1 MRHFLLVVIA
11 IGSSLIGKAQ
21 DPVTSHP
28 MGTYTELNP
37 SMMGADSSNVTYLN
51 HRNQWPKIQG
61 NYVTTRF
68 GYHHYL
74 SKINGYLGLSL
85 MQDNAGDGTLRT
97 TNLSLN
103 YAQNIKVKKIL
114 IKVGIRGSYF
124 QEVLD
129 WDKLTY
135 GDQIDQQLGFISET
149 LYSYQG
155 KQAITYV
162 DFSAGISLYWKGFTL
177 AASSFHLGE
186 PHTAFISIDGGP
198 GNQLLMKNSI
208 QAAKTFELAV
218 NKRSL
223 EISPY
228 YIINMQQDFRTN
240 TFGILSSYH
249 WAILGVSYRNE
260 DALIYTAGV
269 RTKYINVVYSYD
281 QTISKLYDNTGG
293 SHEIS
298 LQFHPFK
305 KRKKAHENLISVKSP
320 FML

>member
-11 IGSSLIGKAQ
+11 IGSSLIAKAQ
-21 DPVTSHP
+21 DPLTSHT
-28 MGTYTELNP
+28 MGTYTDLNP
-37 SMMGADSSNVTYLN
+37 SMMGKDSSNLTYLN
-51 HRNQWPKIQG
+51 HRNQWPNIQG
-61 NYVTTRF
+61 GYVTTRF

-74 SKINGYLGLSL
+74 SRINGYVGLSL

-103 YAQNIKVKKIL
+103 YAQNIKINKVL
-114 IKVGIRGSYF
+114 IKVGAKTSYY
-124 QEVLD
+124 QKVLD
-129 WDKLTY
+129 WDKLTF
-135 GDQIDQQLGFISET
+135 GDEIDQQVGFIN
-149 LYSYQG
+149 QG
-155 KQAITYV
+155 PNTRRGMQPQQYL
-162 DFSAGISLYWKGFTL
+162 DFSAGSSIYWKGFTAG
-177 AASSFHLGE
+177 AALFHALEPSNGFITTVSSKHPMTLSLQF
-186 PHTAFISIDGGP
+186 S
-198 GNQLLMKNSI
+198 
-208 QAAKTFELAV
+208 KTFSKKIKDRDFL
-218 NKRSL
+218 
-223 EISPY
+223 ISPFIY
-228 YIINMQQDFRTN
+228 YSKQQDFRTGI
-240 TFGILSSYH
+240 FGILSSYH